1 MDAIVPQLPAEV
13 LDYVRSVFAECRK
26 RAATKMSRMPT
37 THETALDLSIIDC
50 ILEFGAPQRLAA
62 RWVVRLDAHYL
73 GGGRHFGEW
82 EIGDIGL
89 IVVIR
94 ERGVVRLRKLAILQ
108 SKRLYPNEQSF
119 EEDTP
124 LDYAIGF
131 RRLMVDDIAPLP
143 AEEIRLFTFDDQS
156 RYRALCV
163 GDHQYGAI
171 EQYEM
176 QSHIQIHYLLHHPLT
191 VPWQQTI
198 PVPSVL
204 DFSAE
209 ECRVGAMVMRA
220 QELGE
225 RFASNNPTIDR
236 CTPIYPAPKRGRW
249 TSSWLMRS
257 SDVERATSLPGQMT
271 RASIESSIEG
281 RGL

>member
-1 MDAIVPQLPAEV
+1 
-13 LDYVRSVFAECRK
+13 
-26 RAATKMSRMPT
+26 MPT

-143 AEEIRLFTFDDQS
+143 AEEVRLFTFDDQS

-171 EQYEM
+171 EEYEM
-176 QSHIQIHYLLHHPLT
+176 QSHIPIHYLLHHPLT

-209 ECRVGAMVMRA
+209 ECRVGAMVIRA
-220 QELGE
+220 EEVRRRLREQQPDYRPIYADLSGAQAWPLDKFVADEVLRCREGYIATGPNDPGLD
-225 RFASNNPTIDR
+225 RVFNRRTGPIAAAIAITIDDL
-236 CTPIYPAPKRGRW
+236 G
-249 TSSWLMRS
+249 SSN
-257 SDVERATSLPGQMT
+257 
-271 RASIESSIEG
+271 
-281 RGL
+281 